1 MVLDSSA
8 LVAIFKQEPGHEVL
22 QQKINDAALVLVG
35 APTLLETAMVLT
47 RLTGKDQHV
56 LLEAYLRRID
66 AILVDFTAEHY
77 SVAAEAFVRYGR
89 GFSSKSNLNFGDCLS
104 YAIAALA
111 GDKLLFVGADFTH
124 TDIEAA

>member
-8 LVAIFKQEPGHEVL
+8 LVAIFKQEPGHELL
-22 QQKINDAALVLVG
+22 QKKIDEADHVFVG

-47 RLTGKDQHV
+47 RVTGRGQHL

-66 AILVDFTAEHY
+66 AITIDFTEAHY
-77 SVAAEAFVRYGR
+77 ALAAEAFVRYGR
-89 GFSSKSNLNFGDCLS
+89 GFNSKSNLSFGDCLS

-111 GDKLLFVGADFTH
+111 CDKLLFVGSDFTH
-124 TDIEAA
+124 TDITAA